1 MVNSYLKQFAALYAM
16 VYDSKRMA
24 AYGKYQGYDVVIQ
37 DATQQ
42 AQYVIQMAVNGT
54 TPYFV
59 EQTAQFV
66 QSLNFPFVNYAKYEN
81 LTITVSVKNKPRKI
95 QEYFVEVL
103 NVLVSYCRNAG
114 LASCCKYCGT
124 QAGIG
129 AYSINRNVDML
140 CGNCFGKISQNLA
153 QAQRTIREEKGSLL
167 AGLVGAFLFSLA
179 GVALWV
185 IIGQFGWI
193 AAIAGL
199 IIVVWALK
207 GFEKFGGKMNLAG
220 AILVFVLSIVMVVLA
235 ETISESILMTQ
246 ALYEEGFS
254 ITFFQVLGG
263 FFSLLNLSEDL
274 LAEYIK
280 NVGIGIV
287 FTVAASV
294 STLMN
299 TYRNKNLKHELVK
312 LN

>member
-16 VYDSKRMA
+16 AYDPKRMA

-42 AQYVIQMAVNGT
+42 AQYFIQMAVNGT

-103 NVLVSYCRNAG
+103 NTLVSYCRSAG
-114 LASCCKYCGT
+114 LVSCCKYCGT
-124 QAGIG
+124 QVGIG

-153 QAQRTIREEKGSLL
+153 QAQQTVREEKGNLL

-185 IIGQFGWI
+185 IVGQLGWI

-199 IIVVWALK
+199 IIVVCALK
-207 GFEKFGGKMNLAG
+207 GYEKFGGKMNLAG
-220 AILVFVLSIVMVVLA
+220 AILVFALSIVMVVVA
-235 ETISESILMTQ
+235 ETISESVLITQ
-246 ALYEEGFS
+246 AFNDEGIS

-263 FFSLLNLSEDL
+263 FFSLLSLSEEL
-274 LAEYIK
+274 LGEYIK

-294 STLMN
+294 STLVN
-299 TYRNKNLKHELVK
+299 TYRNKSLKHELVK
-312 LN
+312 LS

>member
-1 MVNSYLKQFAALYAM
+1 
-16 VYDSKRMA
+16 
-24 AYGKYQGYDVVIQ
+24 
-37 DATQQ
+37 
-42 AQYVIQMAVNGT
+42 
-54 TPYFV
+54 
-59 EQTAQFV
+59 
-66 QSLNFPFVNYAKYEN
+66 
-81 LTITVSVKNKPRKI
+81 
-95 QEYFVEVL
+95 
-103 NVLVSYCRNAG
+103 
-114 LASCCKYCGT
+114 
-124 QAGIG
+124 
-129 AYSINRNVDML
+129 
-140 CGNCFGKISQNLA
+140 
-153 QAQRTIREEKGSLL
+153 
-167 AGLVGAFLFSLA
+167 
-179 GVALWV
+179 
-185 IIGQFGWI
+185 
-193 AAIAGL
+193 
-199 IIVVWALK
+199 
-207 GFEKFGGKMNLAG
+207 MNLAG